1 MPIIF
6 VWIDVTSCLSDQA
19 SNSLNILLTLYIAL
33 HNFLLCLLTGR
44 YMCTKVSGWWLKTSF
59 WCGPVQDVNMDQDL
73 QSLSL
78 VVAQVVVGSK
88 LCGPTSLLM
97 ATLPA
102 VAIQPPPSW
111 DAVRHLSLF
120 AFFLSNSTLTYNRV
134 ISGVSFVITPS
145 VLSNLFIRLLSHYN
159 DCTVYT
165 PHLVSSFTS
174 QTCLFTFQTKYS
186 CPIFASG
193 EVDWCIQLRP
203 SKFSRR
209 TLWTH

>member
-1 MPIIF
+1 MEHQF
-6 VWIDVTSCLSDQA
+6 KQRLWAYRA

-111 DAVRHLSLF
+111 DAVCHLSPF
-120 AFFLSNSTLTYNRV
+120 AFSVLHLAC
-134 ISGVSFVITPS
+134 TPGELCHFWCLLGTFAIIPF
-145 VLSNLFIRLLSHYN
+145 VLSNLFFRLLCHYD
-159 DCTVYT
+159 DCVYSRGLYSQEKLIGAFNWDHQSSLVT
-165 PHLVSSFTS
+165 PFAP
-174 QTCLFTFQTKYS
+174 TK
-186 CPIFASG
+186 
-193 EVDWCIQLRP
+193 R
-203 SKFSRR
+203 
-209 TLWTH
+209 